1 MTARRLP
8 PPHAIVTRFFRERH
22 PRPAD
27 EVAEL
32 LGWPLAEVR
41 RAAEDR
47 GALTA
52 EGLVRWDAAA
62 VWVLEAWPL
71 ATLLRTLGRDAAL
84 LPAGLHPVPLPL
96 ELPAY
101 LVQALRT
108 QSRIER
114 MPHRVVPP
122 ADFTEY
128 MTDLVHR
135 AIAPETVEALRDD
148 VEFVRAWNFA
158 GEGDDDA

>member
-1 MTARRLP
+1 MARRLP
-8 PPHAIVTRFFRERH
+8 PPHAIVTRFLRERH
-22 PRPAD
+22 PRPVD

-32 LGWPLAEVR
+32 VQWPAAQLT
-41 RAAEDR
+41 RAAEEAE
-47 GALTA
+47 ALTR
-52 EGLVRWDAAA
+52 EGLVRWDTAAS
-62 VWVLEAWPL
+62 WMLEAWPL
-71 ATLLRTLGRDAAL
+71 ATILTILGDDAGL

-101 LVQALRT
+101 LVLALRT

-114 MPHRVVPP
+114 MPHRVIPP

-128 MTDLVHR
+128 LTDLLHR
-135 AIAPETVEALRDD
+135 AIEPETVDALRDD
-148 VEFVRAWNFA
+148 TVFVHAWNFA